1 MKISQRG
8 EALLEQIVELS
19 QSDRTVLL
27 EQLILMQHGLPEIA
41 LEQMLSVHQSAG
53 TSAPAADTPILPS
66 SSLVH

>member
-8 EALLEQIVELS
+8 EELLEQIVELS

-41 LEQMLSVHQSAG
+41 VDKLLSVHQKVG
-53 TSAPAADTPILPS
+53 TSAPAADTPILF
-66 SSLVH
+66 SSLLVH